1 MHQNNKFMFKNFSIV
16 ARWVIFLID
25 IGATLFSYLLAI
37 AIRQNLTLIG
47 VDWAVVIN
55 SVGLILIINTLVFN
69 AIKTYSGIVR
79 YTGLQD
85 AVRIAVS
92 ILASSVM
99 LFLINIA
106 FNVSTCKE
114 SSLIAFTKTGIKDVY

>member
-1 MHQNNKFMFKNFSIV
+1 MHQNNKFMFKNFNIV
-16 ARWVIFLID
+16 PRWVIFLID

-85 AVRIAVS
+85 AVRIA
-92 ILASSVM
+92 IQ
-99 LFLINIA
+99 F
-106 FNVSTCKE
+106 
-114 SSLIAFTKTGIKDVY
+114 